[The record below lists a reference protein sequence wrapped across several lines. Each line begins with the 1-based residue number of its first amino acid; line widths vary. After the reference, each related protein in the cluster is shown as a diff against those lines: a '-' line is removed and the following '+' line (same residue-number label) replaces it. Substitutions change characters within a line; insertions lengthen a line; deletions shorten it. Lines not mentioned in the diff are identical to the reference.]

1 MARRRH
7 RTIADRIGLHSA
19 LARYGFTAC
28 ALLALLN
35 GLYIPGLLCTAIA
48 VYAWKNAR

>member
-1 MARRRH
+1 MTRRRH
-7 RTIADRIGLHSA
+7 PTITHRIGLHSA

-35 GLYIPGLLCTAIA
+35 GLYIPGLLSAAIA